1 MYKGCQFAL
10 LVWRCLCIGYE
21 IDVISGTVSLGGFA
35 TEVFLLSKGLDLSMN
50 QLHKIFWAI
59 YFLEEYWKKETYET
73 FRLHKYANVLQLPI
87 VDIAAVLYVVCKYL
101 FFLLLDRPFLQSNLL
116 CILGEW
122 QHKLNDPFQ
131 S

>member
-21 IDVISGTVSLGGFA
+21 IDVISRTASSGGFA
-35 TEVFLLSKGLDLSMN
+35 THKSFYWAKVWIYLWINFLRFSELF
-50 QLHKIFWAI
+50 IFLKNI
-59 YFLEEYWKKETYET
+59 EKRKHET
-73 FRLHKYANVLQLPI
+73 FRLHKYVNVLQLPI

-101 FFLLLDRPFLQSNLL
+101 FFLLLDRPFLLSNLL

-122 QHKLNDPFQ
+122 QHKLNDRFQ